1 MDITLI
7 QMLLEALY
15 PVAENDNII
24 SIDVTSGN
32 EVRRTEI

>member
-1 MDITLI
+1 MDNTLV

-24 SIDVTSGN
+24 SIDATSGN
-32 EVRRTEI
+32 EVRHTEI